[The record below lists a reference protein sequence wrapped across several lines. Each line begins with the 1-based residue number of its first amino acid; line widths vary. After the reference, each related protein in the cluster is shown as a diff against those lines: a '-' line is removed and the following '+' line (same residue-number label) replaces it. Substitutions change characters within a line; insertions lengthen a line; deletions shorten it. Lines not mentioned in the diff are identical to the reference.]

1 MNPRLILPL
10 VVLAVSAA
18 LALAAFMLHRSAPS
32 AVPKVPPP
40 ATQVPAPTPTP
51 APTPVEVE
59 PPAPMDPNLRAWR
72 TAIQFHDEKSVL
84 RAQSAFFA
92 REEEYRE
99 PLMKMAKEDAE
110 ARVRAFCV
118 AVLGRMKTPPPEAFF
133 LDRLDDASE
142 HPRRSSLHAIEK
154 LGTAAALQKVDRLAA
169 SDPVESVRA
178 DAARAA
184 KAVRSR

>member
-1 MNPRLILPL
+1 MNPRLVLPL
-10 VVLAVSAA
+10 AVLVIGAA
-18 LALAAFMLHRSAPS
+18 IALAAFLLHPSAPTI
-32 AVPKVPPP
+32 VPKVPPP
-40 ATQVPAPTPTP
+40 ATPAPAPPAAPAPAPTE
-51 APTPVEVE
+51 AA
-59 PPAPMDPNLRAWR
+59 PPAPSDPNLRAWR

-84 RAQSAFFA
+84 RAQSAFLA
-92 REEEYRE
+92 KEEEYRE
-99 PLMKMAKEDAE
+99 PLAKMAKEDADP
-110 ARVRAFCV
+110 RVRAFCV

-142 HPRRSSLHAIEK
+142 HPRRSCLHAIEK
-154 LGTAAALQKVDRLAA
+154 LGTAAALPKLDRLAT